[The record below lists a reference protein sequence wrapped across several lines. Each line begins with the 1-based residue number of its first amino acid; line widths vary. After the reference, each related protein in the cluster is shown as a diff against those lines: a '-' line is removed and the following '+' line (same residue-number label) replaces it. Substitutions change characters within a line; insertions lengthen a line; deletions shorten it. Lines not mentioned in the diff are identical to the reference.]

1 MARPAHPLRQ
11 QLEAALLAHIAA
23 HGDNFQRNCL
33 VQEYMDRGV
42 SQATIYR
49 WIDAVLRRGRPS
61 PQRASKKVSEAGHVP
76 LPLPPAIVRALPR
89 VPTIEDAESMGVV
102 PVVELLRGCFQ
113 TARDLV
119 KHSTGLDGKVRNARA
134 MLAASEHMR
143 RAIETADTLNKTVG
157 IQEEMDQFHRI
168 VMEEISVEPPNVQ
181 ERILN
186 RIRNLCGTVLAE

>member
-1 MARPAHPLRQ
+1 
-11 QLEAALLAHIAA
+11 
-23 HGDNFQRNCL
+23 
-33 VQEYMDRGV
+33 
-42 SQATIYR
+42 
-49 WIDAVLRRGRPS
+49 
-61 PQRASKKVSEAGHVP
+61 
-76 LPLPPAIVRALPR
+76 
-89 VPTIEDAESMGVV
+89 MGVV